1 MASFGVF
8 VKPGVTPER
17 FLAPDRSLQ
26 PEGLLPPRSVAPSG
40 LRPLRKIPYCCA
52 PWGSGQ
58 CLSPSV
64 AGHALTPATHHRLGG
79 PLPHQLANRTWAPLP
94 AES

>member
-1 MASFGVF
+1 MASSGVF
-8 VKPGVTPER
+8 VSHRITSVG

-64 AGHALTPATHHRLGG
+64 TGRALTPVTHHRLGG
-79 PLPHQLANRTWAPLP
+79 PLPRQQANRT
-94 AES
+94 